1 MGHAP
6 GLATVQGGRFCCAG
20 ASGVAEGGAWWA
32 PEPQASLC
40 CAVMK
45 DGLGPSQHRPSR
57 ARLGFHEAHSPALG
71 RTERRRPRCFLPLR
85 SCMTFPGQLQQST
98 KNNRNL
104 LSHGFRSQKSEI
116 KGLPGHVFS
125 KSPKEAL
132 ASSSPW
138 WLPAILSIPGLAAVA
153 HSFWP
158 HGHMAPSLRVHFLSS
173 CKDTSHWTR
182 AHLNPA

>member
-1 MGHAP
+1 MGPPSTDLLELGWVSTKHTARR
-6 GLATVQGGRFCCAG
+6 LA
-20 ASGVAEGGAWWA
+20 
-32 PEPQASLC
+32 
-40 CAVMK
+40 
-45 DGLGPSQHRPSR
+45 
-57 ARLGFHEAHSPALG
+57 
-71 RTERRRPRCFLPLR
+71 ERRRPRCFLPLR

-98 KNNRNL
+98 KKNRNL

-138 WLPAILSIPGLAAVA
+138 WLPAILSIPGLAAAA

-158 HGHMAPSLRVHFLSS
+158 HGHTAPSLRVHFLSS
-173 CKDTSHWTR
+173 CKDTSHWTW